1 MRRNI
6 AIAAAALVLCIGSS
20 SLSFGAETTA
30 PGTPGTPATGNTG
43 STHNSNSNPAAKET
57 GMERRGADVGT
68 DTSTH
73 NPTGKKD

>member
-1 MRRNI
+1 VRRNI

-43 STHNSNSNPAAKET
+43 STAAKET

-68 DTSTH
+68 DTS